1 MKFAQK
7 KKVNIQNVNS
17 IPLAFAKFKVQFDS
31 GGIPFDLTF
40 IDLND
45 SFADIA
51 GNNRKDVTGKRLT
64 VLFPEY
70 KDRLQQR
77 LKEFA
82 PKLIPESKYN
92 YEVFI
97 ESLNKWYDVFISVV
111 DDDVFTLLLSDCSNR
126 KKIEEDLRESE
137 QKFKN
142 LYENA
147 TIGLY
152 RTSPDGKILM
162 ANNALIKLLGFSSFS
177 ELASRNLENEGF
189 NPSYPRKKFK
199 ELLERNGEIKDFE
212 SSWITKHGNKIYLRE
227 SAKNIKNEHGEVIY
241 YEGTVEDITQR
252 KTAEIQINE
261 LNNLFLEIGIDP
273 YRNIE
278 IIVQKANEIINGV
291 CSLYNRLDDKEKS
304 LITWSEYN
312 APPDLKQKDA
322 PQGHI
327 CYEATIKG
335 KNNPVIISDIE
346 QTEYFETD
354 PNVQKYGLRS
364 YLGMPVIVDGET
376 IGSLCVL
383 DVKPKVFTETEVKI
397 IQTLAKAL
405 SLEQKR
411 YFVEENLKRAT
422 REAQMASQA
431 KSQFLANM
439 SHEIRTPLNGIMGF
453 SEMLSIQETDIKKI
467 RMLEMIEESGNQL
480 LQIINDIFDYSK
492 IEAGKL
498 TINNDYFKLDE
509 LLKETAGYF
518 DKSAKSKNL
527 QFVLDIDGI
536 AENSLFGDLYKLKQ
550 VLFNV
555 ISNAIKFTDEGSV
568 LVIACSEKINNFA
581 RVKVIVEDTGI
592 GIHKNQLDKIF
603 DEFNQL
609 DYYLTKKIK
618 GTGLGL
624 TITKKLLDL
633 LQGNIRVES
642 EPGRGSRLIITIPF
656 QIKTNKKLKVE
667 KVMSDNEDNKKS
679 GSKMAKILLAE
690 DNEANQFLIKA
701 LTKTQDWDITVVDDG
716 EKAVE
721 QYKKD
726 DYDLIL
732 MDVQMPV
739 MNGYEATKIIREI
752 ESEKGVHTPIIAL
765 TAYAMESDK
774 NLCIEAGMDDYI
786 AKPFKRQQFL
796 DAILAALKEK

>member
-1 MKFAQK
+1 MKFVQT
-7 KKVNIQNVNS
+7 KKVTKQDINS
-17 IPLAFAKFKVQFDS
+17 IPLAFAKFKVEFDS
-31 GGIPFDLTF
+31 EGIPTDLTF

-45 SFADIA
+45 SFAHIA
-51 GNNRKDVTGKRLT
+51 GYDRKDVIGKRLSDS
-64 VLFPEY
+64 LPEY
-70 KDRLQQR
+70 KDKISLR
-77 LKEFA
+77 LKDFA
-82 PKLIPESKYN
+82 SKLVPETRFN

-97 ESLNKWYDVFISVV
+97 ESRNKWYDVFANVL
-111 DDDVFTLLLSDCSNR
+111 DDDTVTLLLSDCSNR
-126 KKIEEDLRESE
+126 KKIKEELKESE
-137 QKFKN
+137 QKFKS

-152 RTSPDGKILM
+152 RTCPDGKILM
-162 ANNALIKLLGFSSFS
+162 ANNALIKLLGFSSFN
-177 ELASRNLENEGF
+177 ELASRNLEKVGYNS
-189 NPSYPRKKFK
+189 SYPRKRFK
-199 ELLERNGEIKDFE
+199 ELLEQKGEIKDFE
-212 SSWITKHGNKIYLRE
+212 SSWITKHGIKIYLRE
-227 SAKNIKNEHGEVIY
+227 SAKNVKNKHGDVIY
-241 YEGTVEDITQR
+241 YEGTAEDITQR
-252 KTAEIQINE
+252 KTAEIQIAE

-273 YRNIE
+273 SRNIQ
-278 IIVQKANEIINGV
+278 IIVKKANEIINGV

-304 LITWSEYN
+304 LITWSEFN
-312 APPDLKQKDA
+312 VPSDLKQKDD

-335 KNNPVIISDIE
+335 KNNPVIINDIN
-346 QTEYFETD
+346 QTDYFETD

-383 DVKPKVFTETEVKI
+383 DVKPKIFSETEVKI

-411 YFVEENLKRAT
+411 YFVEKSLKKAT

-431 KSQFLANM
+431 KNQFLANM

-453 SEMLSIQETDIKKI
+453 SEMLSSQETNIKKI

-498 TINNDYFKLDE
+498 TIKNDYFKLDK
-509 LLKETAGYF
+509 LLEEAVSYF

-527 QFVLDIDGI
+527 QFVLNIDGI

-550 VLFNV
+550 ILFNV

-568 LVIACSEKINNFA
+568 LVIAGSEKINNFA
-581 RVKVIVEDTGI
+581 RIKIIVEDTGI

-642 EPGRGSRLIITIPF
+642 EPGRGSRFIITIPF
-656 QIKTNKKLKVE
+656 QIKTNNKVKAK
-667 KVMSDNEDNKKS
+667 KVMNDTEENNKS
-679 GSKMAKILLAE
+679 GSKMVKILLAE

-726 DYDLIL
+726 NYDLIL

-739 MNGYEATKIIREI
+739 MNGYEATKIIREM
-752 ESEKGVHTPIIAL
+752 ENEKGIRTPIIAL
-765 TAYAMESDK
+765 TAFAMESDRD
-774 NLCIEAGMDDYI
+774 LCIEAGMDDYI

-796 DAILAALKEK
+796 DAILAALKDK

>member
-1 MKFAQK
+1 MKFVQT
-7 KKVNIQNVNS
+7 KKVTKQDINS
-17 IPLAFAKFKVQFDS
+17 IPLAFAKFKVEFDS
-31 GGIPFDLTF
+31 EGIPTDLTF

-45 SFADIA
+45 SFAHIA
-51 GNNRKDVTGKRLT
+51 GYDRKDVIGKRLSDS
-64 VLFPEY
+64 LPEY
-70 KDRLQQR
+70 KDKISLR
-77 LKEFA
+77 LKDFA
-82 PKLIPESKYN
+82 SKLVPETRFN

-97 ESLNKWYDVFISVV
+97 ESRNKWYDVFANVL
-111 DDDVFTLLLSDCSNR
+111 DDDTVTLLLSDCSNR
-126 KKIEEDLRESE
+126 KKIKEELKESE
-137 QKFKN
+137 QKFKS

-152 RTSPDGKILM
+152 RTCPDGKILM
-162 ANNALIKLLGFSSFS
+162 ANNALIKLLGFSSFN
-177 ELASRNLENEGF
+177 ELASRNLEKVGYNS
-189 NPSYPRKKFK
+189 SYPRKRFK
-199 ELLERNGEIKDFE
+199 ELLEQKGEIKDFE
-212 SSWITKHGNKIYLRE
+212 SSWITKHGIKIYLRE
-227 SAKNIKNEHGEVIY
+227 SAKNVKNKHGDVIY
-241 YEGTVEDITQR
+241 YEGTAEDITQR
-252 KTAEIQINE
+252 KTAEIQIAE

-273 YRNIE
+273 SRNIQ
-278 IIVQKANEIINGV
+278 IIVKKANEIINGV

-304 LITWSEYN
+304 LITWSEFN
-312 APPDLKQKDA
+312 VPSDLKQKDD

-335 KNNPVIISDIE
+335 KNNPVIINDIN
-346 QTEYFETD
+346 QTDYFETD

-383 DVKPKVFTETEVKI
+383 DVKPKIFSETEVKI

-411 YFVEENLKRAT
+411 YFVEKSLKKAT

-453 SEMLSIQETDIKKI
+453 SEMLSSQETNIKKI

-498 TINNDYFKLDE
+498 TIKNDYFKLDE
-509 LLKETAGYF
+509 LLKEAVSYF

-527 QFVLDIDGI
+527 QFVLNIDGI

-550 VLFNV
+550 ILFNV

-568 LVIACSEKINNFA
+568 LVIAGSEKINNFA
-581 RVKVIVEDTGI
+581 RIKIIVEDTGI

-642 EPGRGSRLIITIPF
+642 EPGRGSRFIITIPF
-656 QIKTNKKLKVE
+656 QIKTNNKVKAK
-667 KVMSDNEDNKKS
+667 KVMSDTEEKIKS
-679 GSKMAKILLAE
+679 GSKMVKILLAE

-726 DYDLIL
+726 NYDLIL

-739 MNGYEATKIIREI
+739 MNGYEATKIIREM
-752 ESEKGVHTPIIAL
+752 ENEKGIRTPIIAL
-765 TAYAMESDK
+765 TAFAMESDRD
-774 NLCIEAGMDDYI
+774 LCIEAGMDDYI

-796 DAILAALKEK
+796 DAILAALKDK

>member
-1 MKFAQK
+1 MKFVQT
-7 KKVNIQNVNS
+7 KKVTKQDINS
-17 IPLAFAKFKVQFDS
+17 IPLAFAKFKVEFDS
-31 GGIPFDLTF
+31 EGIPTDLTF

-45 SFADIA
+45 SFANIA
-51 GNNRKDVTGKRLT
+51 GYDRKDVIGKRLSDS
-64 VLFPEY
+64 LPEY
-70 KDRLQQR
+70 EDKISLR
-77 LKEFA
+77 LKDFA
-82 PKLIPESKYN
+82 SKLVPEIRFN

-97 ESLNKWYDVFISVV
+97 KSRNKWYDVFANVV
-111 DDDVFTLLLSDCSNR
+111 DDDTVTLLLSDCSNR
-126 KKIEEDLRESE
+126 KKTEEDLRESE
-137 QKFKN
+137 QKFKS
-142 LYENA
+142 LYKNA

-152 RTSPDGKILM
+152 RTCPDGKILM
-162 ANNALIKLLGFSSFS
+162 ANNALIKLLGFSSFN
-177 ELASRNLENEGF
+177 ELASRNLEKGGYNF
-189 NPSYPRKKFK
+189 SYPRKRFK
-199 ELLERNGEIKDFE
+199 ELLEQKGEIKDFE
-212 SSWITKHGNKIYLRE
+212 SSWITKHGIKIYLRE
-227 SAKNIKNEHGEVIY
+227 SAKNVKNKHGDVIY
-241 YEGTVEDITQR
+241 YEGSVEDITQR
-252 KTAEIQINE
+252 KTAEIQIAE

-273 YRNIE
+273 SRNIQ
-278 IIVQKANEIINGV
+278 IIVKKANEIINGV

-304 LITWSEYN
+304 LITWSEFN
-312 APPDLKQKDA
+312 VPSDLKQKDD

-335 KNNPVIISDIE
+335 KNNPVIINDIN

-383 DVKPKVFTETEVKI
+383 DVKPKIFSEIEVKI

-411 YFVEENLKRAT
+411 YFVEKSLKKAT
-422 REAQMASQA
+422 REAQMASEA

-453 SEMLSIQETDIKKI
+453 SEMLSGQETNIKKI

-498 TINNDYFKLDE
+498 TIKNDYFKLDE
-509 LLKETAGYF
+509 LLEEAVSYF

-527 QFVLDIDGI
+527 QFVLNIDGI

-550 VLFNV
+550 ILFNV

-568 LVIACSEKINNFA
+568 LVIAGSEKINNFA
-581 RVKVIVEDTGI
+581 RIKVIVEDTGI
-592 GIHKNQLDKIF
+592 GINKNQLNKIF

-642 EPGRGSRLIITIPF
+642 EPGRGSRFIITIPF
-656 QIKTNKKLKVE
+656 QIKTNNKVKAK
-667 KVMSDNEDNKKS
+667 KVMSDTEENNKS
-679 GSKMAKILLAE
+679 GSKMVKILLAE

-726 DYDLIL
+726 NYDLIL

-739 MNGYEATKIIREI
+739 MNGYEATKIIREM
-752 ESEKGVHTPIIAL
+752 ENEKGIRTPIIAL
-765 TAYAMESDK
+765 TAFAMESDRD
-774 NLCIEAGMDDYI
+774 LCIKAGMDDYI

-796 DAILAALKEK
+796 DAILAALKDK

>member
-1 MKFAQK
+1 MKFVQK
-7 KKVNIQNVNS
+7 KKVTKQDINN
-17 IPLAFAKFKVQFDS
+17 IPLAFAKFKVEFDS
-31 GGIPFDLTF
+31 DGIPFDLTF

-45 SFADIA
+45 SFAEIA
-51 GNNRKDVTGKRLT
+51 GYDRKEAIGKR
-64 VLFPEY
+64 FSDSSPEY
-70 KDRLQQR
+70 KDKLPQR

-82 PKLIPESKYN
+82 PKLIPETRFN

-97 ESLNKWYDVFISVV
+97 EFRNKWYDVFVNVV
-111 DDDVFTLLLSDCSNR
+111 DDDIVTLLLSDCSNR
-126 KKIEEDLRESE
+126 KKTEEDLKESE
-137 QKFKN
+137 KEFKS

-152 RTSPDGKILM
+152 RTNPDGKILM
-162 ANNALIKLLGFSSFS
+162 ANNALIKLLGFSSFK
-177 ELASRNLENEGF
+177 ELASRNLEKEGYIL
-189 NPSYPRKKFK
+189 SYPRQRFK
-199 ELLERNGEIKDFE
+199 ELLDQKGEIKDFE
-212 SSWITKHGNKIYLRE
+212 SSWITKHGTKIYLRE
-227 SAKNIKNEHGEVIY
+227 SAKNVKNKHGDVIY
-241 YEGTVEDITQR
+241 YEGTVEDVTQR
-252 KTAEIQINE
+252 KIAEVQIAE
-261 LNNLFLEIGIDP
+261 LNNLFLEIEIDP
-273 YRNIE
+273 FKNIQ
-278 IIVQKANEIINGV
+278 IIVKKANEIINGV

-304 LITWSEYN
+304 LVTWSEYN
-312 APPDLKQKDA
+312 APSDLKQKDN

-335 KNNPVIISDIE
+335 KNNPVIINDIE

-364 YLGMPVIVDGET
+364 YLGMPIIVDGET

-383 DVKPKVFTETEVKI
+383 DVKPKIFSDTEVKI
-397 IQTLAKAL
+397 VQTLAKAL

-411 YFVEENLKRAT
+411 CFVEKSLKKAT
-422 REAQMASQA
+422 SEAQVASEA

-453 SEMLSIQETDIKKI
+453 SEMLSSQESDIKKR

-498 TINNDYFKLDE
+498 TIQNDYFKFDK
-509 LLKETAGYF
+509 LLEETVSYF
-518 DKSAKSKNL
+518 DKIARSKNL

-550 VLFNV
+550 ILFNV
-555 ISNAIKFTDEGSV
+555 ISNAIKFTDEGSI
-568 LVIACSEKINNFA
+568 LVIAGSEKINNFA

-592 GIHKNQLDKIF
+592 GILKNQLDKIF

-624 TITKKLLDL
+624 TITKKLLDI
-633 LQGNIRVES
+633 LQGNIKVES
-642 EPGRGSRLIITIPF
+642 EPGRGSRFIITIPF
-656 QIKTNKKLKVE
+656 QIKTNNELKAK
-667 KVMSDNEDNKKS
+667 KVMSDTEEKNKS
-679 GSKMAKILLAE
+679 GSKMVKILLAE

-701 LTKTQDWDITVVDDG
+701 LTKIQDWNITVVDDG

-721 QYKKD
+721 QFKKD
-726 DYDLIL
+726 NYDLIL

-739 MNGYEATKIIREI
+739 MNGYEATKLIREM
-752 ESEKGVHTPIIAL
+752 ENEKGNRTPIIAL
-765 TAYAMESDK
+765 TAFAMKSDK
-774 NLCIEAGMDDYI
+774 DLCIEAGMDDYI
-786 AKPFKRQQFL
+786 AKPFKRQQFI
-796 DAILAALKEK
+796 DTILAALKDK